1 MSSQPPIL
9 LLTRSEIAC
18 LLTLDDHIA
27 AVEGAFRAHAL
38 GEVLPPGL
46 MHVDAHSGEFH
57 IKAGGVTNPKA
68 YFALKANGGFFHNMS
83 RYGLPNIQ
91 GLVLLYDAE
100 KGSPLAVMDSI
111 EITKKR
117 TGAATAVAARHLAA
131 PDASTAVICGS
142 GNQARIQ
149 LESLARVRPLKKV
162 FVYSND
168 EPGAR
173 VFAKEMSAKLSLDV
187 AHVGDLRGAL
197 AQSQVCI
204 TCTPSKH
211 WFLAADDV
219 PPGMFVSAVG
229 ADSPEKQEL
238 EPKLVAQSK
247 LVCDI
252 LDQCANVGEFHHAI
266 AAGLATR
273 SHCYAQLGEV
283 LAGLKPGRT
292 SDEEVIVFDSTGTAL
307 QDVASAAAAYE
318 RALATGVGTQFD
330 IFA

>member
-1 MSSQPPIL
+1 MSLQPPVL
-9 LLTRSEIAC
+9 LLTRSEVAS
-18 LLTLDDHIA
+18 LLTLDDHIE
-27 AVEGAFRAHAL
+27 AVEAAFRAHAL
-38 GEVLPPGL
+38 GEVLAPSL
-46 MHVDAHSGEFH
+46 MHVDAHAGEFH
-57 IKAGGVTNPKA
+57 IKAGGVTKPKA
-68 YFALKANGGFFHNMS
+68 YFAIKANGGFFENMT

-149 LESLARVRPLKKV
+149 LESLARVRPLQKV

-168 EPGAR
+168 EPGAKR
-173 VFAKEMSAKLSLDV
+173 FAEEMSARLSLDV
-187 AHVGDLRGAL
+187 TPTAVLRTAL
-197 AQSQVCI
+197 ADAQVCI
-204 TCTPSKH
+204 TCTPSRK
-211 WFLAADDV
+211 WFLGADDV
-219 PPGMFVSAVG
+219 PAGMFISAIG

-238 EPKLVAQSK
+238 EPALVAKSK

-266 AAGLATR
+266 SEKLVTR
-273 SHCYAQLGEV
+273 DHCYAQLGEI
-283 LAGLKPGRT
+283 LTGQKPGRT
-292 SDEEVIVFDSTGTAL
+292 SPDEIIVFDSTGTAL

-318 RALATGVGTQFD
+318 RAIATGVGTQFN
-330 IFA
+330 IFG